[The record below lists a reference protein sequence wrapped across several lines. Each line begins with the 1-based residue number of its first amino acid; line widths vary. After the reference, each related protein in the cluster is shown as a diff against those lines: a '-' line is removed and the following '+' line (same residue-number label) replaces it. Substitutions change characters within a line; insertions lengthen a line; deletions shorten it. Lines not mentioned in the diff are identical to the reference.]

1 MTVTSLKT
9 DGEIYDLK
17 IFPLWIQ
24 KGITLEHFIYL
35 FQETNFLRWLLNSFM
50 VSGATTVIS
59 VVFSTLA
66 AYSLTR
72 LQFPGSNTMAVAIF
86 ISYLV
91 PPTLLFIPLSSVVSH
106 LGLTDSVGSLML
118 TYPTFIIP
126 FCTWMLMSYFK
137 TIPVSLEEC
146 ALIDGASRWQVIY
159 SIVLPIALPG
169 ITTAAL
175 FAFSLSWAQFIYP
188 IAFVSSSPNQVISV
202 GVATE
207 LIRGDVYFWGS
218 LMGGALLASIP
229 IIILYSFF
237 TKYFIS
243 GLTGGAMK
251 Y

>member
-1 MTVTSLKT
+1 MAVTALKT
-9 DGEIYDLK
+9 DGEIYDLQA
-17 IFPLWIQ
+17 FPLWIQ
-24 KGITLEHFIYL
+24 KGITIEHFNYL
-35 FQETNFLRWLLNSFM
+35 FEETNFLRWLLNSLL
-50 VSGATTVIS
+50 VSGITTFIS
-59 VVFSTLA
+59 VIFSTMA

-72 LQFPGSNTMAVAIF
+72 LNFSGSNLIAVAIF

-126 FCTWMLMSYFK
+126 FCTWLLMSYFK
-137 TIPVSLEEC
+137 TIPLSIEEC
-146 ALIDGASRWQVIY
+146 AIIDGASRWQVIY
-159 SIVLPIALPG
+159 AIILPIAIPG

-188 IAFVSSSPNQVISV
+188 IAFLSSSPNQVISV

-243 GLTGGAMK
+243 GLTGGAIK

>member
-1 MTVTSLKT
+1 MAVTSLKT

-17 IFPLWIQ
+17 IFPLWVQ
-24 KGITLEHFIYL
+24 EGITLEHFIYL

-72 LQFPGSNTMAVAIF
+72 LQFPGSNTMAMAIF

-91 PPTLLFIPLSSVVSH
+91 PPTLLFIPLASVVSH
-106 LGLTDSVGSLML
+106 LGLTDSVGSLIL

-137 TIPVSLEEC
+137 TIPVSIEEC
-146 ALIDGASRWQVIY
+146 AVMDGASRWQIIT
-159 SIVLPIALPG
+159 SIVLPIAMPG

>member
-1 MTVTSLKT
+1 MAVTSLKT

-17 IFPLWIQ
+17 IFPLWVQ

-72 LQFPGSNTMAVAIF
+72 LRFPGSNIMAVAIF

-137 TIPVSLEEC
+137 TIPVSIEEC
-146 ALIDGASRWQVIY
+146 AVIDGASRWQIII

-188 IAFVSSSPNQVISV
+188 IAFVSSSPHQVISV